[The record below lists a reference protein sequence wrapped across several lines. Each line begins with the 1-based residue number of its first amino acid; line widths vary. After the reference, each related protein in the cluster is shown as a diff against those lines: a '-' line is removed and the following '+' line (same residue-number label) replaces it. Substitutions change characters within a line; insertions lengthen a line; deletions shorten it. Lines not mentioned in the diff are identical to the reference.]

1 MTLKI
6 ERITQAQ
13 AEKIRLLDEGQFA
26 DVKGREIA
34 PNAIP
39 KEALGHVVK

>member
-6 ERITQAQ
+6 ERIIPAQ

-34 PNAIP
+34 PKGPTINNSVI
-39 KEALGHVVK
+39 